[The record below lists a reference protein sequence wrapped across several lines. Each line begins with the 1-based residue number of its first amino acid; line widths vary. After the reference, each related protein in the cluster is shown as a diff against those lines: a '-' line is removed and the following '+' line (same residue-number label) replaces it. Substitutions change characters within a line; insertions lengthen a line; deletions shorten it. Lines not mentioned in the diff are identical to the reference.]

1 MVGWEKS
8 EAGGVKMNRK
18 SSNTTFWNLSRHIWV
33 RELSRKSSLYVNS
46 VQKKYFGAFLYFKT
60 FSLACQR
67 KIGKMVLCH
76 PSAQQI
82 LVAFLPSV
90 IKRKL
95 LGPCKV
101 LVVSRAISRVMR
113 ASLVHSISEGC

>member
-1 MVGWEKS
+1 
-8 EAGGVKMNRK
+8 MNRK

-67 KIGKMVLCH
+67 KIGKMVPCH